1 MGMESNGNE
10 LIEAWSISLLV
21 PPTSPSHH
29 QPRLSPGQRPDK
41 PPCIESSADDLGIS
55 PGQMESIRCSMIQDN
70 CCLANRL
77 QLSETFDDVQFL
89 LR

>member
-1 MGMESNGNE
+1 MR
-10 LIEAWSISLLV
+10 LDRFTAQPI
-21 PPTSPSHH
+21 PPASPSHH
-29 QPRLSPGQRPDK
+29 PLLLSLGQHPDK
-41 PPCIESSADDLGIS
+41 PPCIESSADDLGMS
-55 PGQMESIRCSMIQDN
+55 PCQMESIRCSMIQDN